1 MDRIGKLTDKQRK
14 AMEDKRKQALS
25 NSKQGAKKKSKCSP
39 AKKKNMPASNKL
51 TEAQVYIM
59 LEILA
64 EETKQ
69 KIKNE
74 FKMR

>member
-1 MDRIGKLTDKQRK
+1 MERIGKLTDKQRK
-14 AMEDKRKQALS
+14 AMEEKRKQITS
-25 NSKQGAKKKSKCSP
+25 SSKQDAKKKAKRTP
-39 AKKKNMPASNKL
+39 ARKKNMPASNKM